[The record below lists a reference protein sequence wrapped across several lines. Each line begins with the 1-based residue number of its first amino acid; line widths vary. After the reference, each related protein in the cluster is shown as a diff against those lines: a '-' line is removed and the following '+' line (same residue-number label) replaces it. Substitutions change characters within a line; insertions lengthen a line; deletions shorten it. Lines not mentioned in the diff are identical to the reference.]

1 MKVKKIHSIQVSL
14 LLVIIPV
21 MAISLIILSVLG
33 YLTSKRIIRSSAEQE
48 MTQSLSV
55 ASESIEKSLS
65 NNSMVAETLARG
77 VESVYRQV
85 GTATDADT
93 RTYQAMLT
101 SFVASNDETFG
112 GGIWFEPYA
121 YRPEVQYYSPYC
133 MRENGV
139 VTYVNNYSLGD
150 NVHYTDQ
157 DWYKNVT
164 STSESSVWSTPYY
177 DDFAQISMVTSSA
190 PIYKADGT
198 LLGVATA
205 DIDLTQMQQ
214 MIVSLPVSAQGEA
227 FLLDQAGVY
236 IAHKDSSKL
245 LNVNILDDSNASV
258 AALGQQILSEKEGS
272 GSYTVDGQRYLAWF
286 TQIPGSGWYIVTTA
300 SEHNLMAAADTLG
313 WTLAAICI
321 VFIILIFFV
330 LHFYLRSSI
339 IRPIHNLDRITG
351 QIADGNLDVD
361 FEHSSK
367 NEFSHVNFS
376 LEKMVQRLK
385 VYIAY
390 IDEISA
396 VLSKM
401 AQGDFQFELYQDYAG
416 EFEVVKDGL
425 INTRNHITATLR
437 SIADSAEQVNVNAEQ
452 VSSGS
457 QVLSQ
462 GATEQASAVE
472 ELSATAQDILEKV
485 QQNAANTQT
494 ASDEANATGTSLQES
509 SQKMHDLVSAMDT
522 IKQTSDQIQGIIK
535 TIDDI
540 AFQTNI
546 LALNAAVEAARAGTA
561 GKGFAVV
568 ADEVRSLAEKSA
580 QASQMTQEMIQ
591 NSIAAVEQG
600 SNLAT
605 ETAKALEDAAS
616 NAQTVVQ
623 AIAGIA
629 QASSEQADAV
639 SQVSQGLDQ
648 VSSVVQTNSATAEES
663 AAASQ
668 ELSGQ
673 ANTLKQLIGKF
684 KLSM

>member
-77 VESVYRQV
+77 VESVYQQV
-85 GTATDADT
+85 GTATDADM

-101 SFVASNDETFG
+101 SFVASNEETFG

-139 VTYVNNYSLGD
+139 VTYVNNYFLGD

-164 STSESSVWSTPYY
+164 RTSESSVWSTPYY

-190 PIYKADGT
+190 PMYKADGT

-272 GSYTVDGQRYLAWF
+272 GSYTMDGQRYLAWF
-286 TQIPGSGWYIVTTA
+286 TQIPGSGWYIVITA
-300 SEHNLMAAADTLG
+300 SEHNLMAAADSLG

-361 FEHSSK
+361 FEHSAK
-367 NEFSHVNFS
+367 NEFSHVNLS

-401 AQGDFQFELYQDYAG
+401 AQGDFQFELYQDYTG
-416 EFEVVKDGL
+416 EFEVVKAGL
-425 INTRNHITATLR
+425 INTRNHITSTLR

-546 LALNAAVEAARAGTA
+546 LALNTAVEAARAGTA

>member
-139 VTYVNNYSLGD
+139 VTYVNNYFLGD

-164 STSESSVWSTPYY
+164 RTSESSVWSTPYY

-190 PIYKADGT
+190 PMYKADGT

-258 AALGQQILSEKEGS
+258 AALGQQILSEKREAAAI
-272 GSYTVDGQRYLAWF
+272 RW
-286 TQIPGSGWYIVTTA
+286 TA
-300 SEHNLMAAADTLG
+300 SAIWRGSHRFPAAAGTL
-313 WTLAAICI
+313 
-321 VFIILIFFV
+321 
-330 LHFYLRSSI
+330 S
-339 IRPIHNLDRITG
+339 PPP
-351 QIADGNLDVD
+351 
-361 FEHSSK
+361 
-367 NEFSHVNFS
+367 
-376 LEKMVQRLK
+376 
-385 VYIAY
+385 
-390 IDEISA
+390 
-396 VLSKM
+396 LS
-401 AQGDFQFELYQDYAG
+401 
-416 EFEVVKDGL
+416 
-425 INTRNHITATLR
+425 TT
-437 SIADSAEQVNVNAEQ
+437 
-452 VSSGS
+452 
-457 QVLSQ
+457 
-462 GATEQASAVE
+462 
-472 ELSATAQDILEKV
+472 
-485 QQNAANTQT
+485 
-494 ASDEANATGTSLQES
+494 
-509 SQKMHDLVSAMDT
+509 
-522 IKQTSDQIQGIIK
+522 
-535 TIDDI
+535 
-540 AFQTNI
+540 
-546 LALNAAVEAARAGTA
+546 
-561 GKGFAVV
+561 
-568 ADEVRSLAEKSA
+568 
-580 QASQMTQEMIQ
+580 
-591 NSIAAVEQG
+591 
-600 SNLAT
+600 
-605 ETAKALEDAAS
+605 
-616 NAQTVVQ
+616 
-623 AIAGIA
+623 
-629 QASSEQADAV
+629 
-639 SQVSQGLDQ
+639 
-648 VSSVVQTNSATAEES
+648 
-663 AAASQ
+663 
-668 ELSGQ
+668 
-673 ANTLKQLIGKF
+673 
-684 KLSM
+684 

>member
-1 MKVKKIHSIQVSL
+1 M
-14 LLVIIPV
+14 
-21 MAISLIILSVLG
+21 
-33 YLTSKRIIRSSAEQE
+33 
-48 MTQSLSV
+48 
-55 ASESIEKSLS
+55 
-65 NNSMVAETLARG
+65 
-77 VESVYRQV
+77 
-85 GTATDADT
+85 
-93 RTYQAMLT
+93 
-101 SFVASNDETFG
+101 
-112 GGIWFEPYA
+112 
-121 YRPEVQYYSPYC
+121 
-133 MRENGV
+133 
-139 VTYVNNYSLGD
+139 
-150 NVHYTDQ
+150 
-157 DWYKNVT
+157 
-164 STSESSVWSTPYY
+164 
-177 DDFAQISMVTSSA
+177 
-190 PIYKADGT
+190 
-198 LLGVATA
+198 
-205 DIDLTQMQQ
+205 
-214 MIVSLPVSAQGEA
+214 
-227 FLLDQAGVY
+227 
-236 IAHKDSSKL
+236 
-245 LNVNILDDSNASV
+245 
-258 AALGQQILSEKEGS
+258 
-272 GSYTVDGQRYLAWF
+272 DGQRYLAWF

-300 SEHNLMAAADTLG
+300 SEHNLMAAADSLG

-361 FEHSSK
+361 FEHSAK
-367 NEFSHVNFS
+367 NEFSHVNLS

-401 AQGDFQFELYQDYAG
+401 AQGDFQFELYQDYTG
-416 EFEVVKDGL
+416 EFEVVKAGL
-425 INTRNHITATLR
+425 INTRNHITSTLR

-546 LALNAAVEAARAGTA
+546 LALNTAVEAARVGTA

>member
-1 MKVKKIHSIQVSL
+1 
-14 LLVIIPV
+14 
-21 MAISLIILSVLG
+21 
-33 YLTSKRIIRSSAEQE
+33 
-48 MTQSLSV
+48 
-55 ASESIEKSLS
+55 
-65 NNSMVAETLARG
+65 
-77 VESVYRQV
+77 
-85 GTATDADT
+85 
-93 RTYQAMLT
+93 
-101 SFVASNDETFG
+101 
-112 GGIWFEPYA
+112 
-121 YRPEVQYYSPYC
+121 
-133 MRENGV
+133 
-139 VTYVNNYSLGD
+139 
-150 NVHYTDQ
+150 
-157 DWYKNVT
+157 
-164 STSESSVWSTPYY
+164 
-177 DDFAQISMVTSSA
+177 
-190 PIYKADGT
+190 
-198 LLGVATA
+198 
-205 DIDLTQMQQ
+205 MQQ

-272 GSYTVDGQRYLAWF
+272 GSYTMDGQRYLAWF

-300 SEHNLMAAADTLG
+300 SEQNLMAAADSLG

-339 IRPIHNLDRITG
+339 IRPIRNLDRITG
-351 QIADGNLDVD
+351 QIADGNLDVE
-361 FEHSSK
+361 FEHNSK
-367 NEFSHVNFS
+367 NEFSHVNLS
-376 LEKMVQRLK
+376 LEKMTQRLK

-390 IDEISA
+390 IDEISS

-401 AQGDFQFELYQDYAG
+401 AQGDFQFELYQDYTG
-416 EFEVVKDGL
+416 EFEVVKAGL

-437 SIADSAEQVNVNAEQ
+437 AIADSAEQVNVNAEQ

-605 ETAKALEDAAS
+605 ETAQALEDAAS